1 MSRGIVLG
9 ASSGIG
15 AELARRLLERGDEI
29 TLVSRR
35 AVTSPPGS
43 AAVSAPADIRD
54 FARLEQIF
62 VDACGRGPLDYV
74 VNCVGVGFYAPLGV
88 DNSAVWNDIL
98 TVNVTGLL
106 NLLSVVDRTCP
117 ELPRLVHVS
126 SMAAHRVSRT
136 PGNLAYSVAKAGAKT
151 IVEEYR
157 RGLRAAGR
165 RTRVSMVSPGFVE
178 ATDFGRNYF
187 SRTADAAPQPDIYGS
202 HRNLSPADVADVVAY
217 VLGSPPHLEF
227 LDLVFCSPDQPG

>member
-1 MSRGIVLG
+1 MTRGVVLG

-15 AELARRLLERGDEI
+15 AELAQRLLGRGDEV

-35 AVTSPPGS
+35 AVTPPPGS
-43 AAVSAPADIRD
+43 AGVSAPADIRD
-54 FARLEQIF
+54 FGRLEQIF
-62 VDACGRGPLDYV
+62 TDACRRGPLDYV
-74 VNCVGVGFYAPLGV
+74 VNCVGVGFYAPLGA
-88 DNSAVWNDIL
+88 DNSAIWNDIL

-117 ELPRLVHVS
+117 ELTRLVHVS

-157 RGLRAAGR
+157 RSLRADGR
-165 RTRVSMVSPGFVE
+165 STRVSMVSPGFVE
-178 ATDFGRNYF
+178 STDFGRNYF
-187 SRTADAAPQPDIYGS
+187 SRTGDTAPQPDIYGG
-202 HRNLSPADVADVVAY
+202 HRNLTAADVADVVAY
-217 VLGSPPHLEF
+217 VLGSPPHIEF
-227 LDLVFCSPDQPG
+227 LDLVFCSAEQPG

>member
-15 AELARRLLERGDEI
+15 AEVARQLLDRGDEV

-35 AVTSPPGS
+35 APTPAPSS
-43 AAVSAPADIRD
+43 AAVSARADIRD
-54 FARLEQIF
+54 FGRLETIF
-62 VDACGRGPLDYV
+62 TEACGRGPLDYV
-74 VNCVGVGFYAPLGV
+74 VNCVGVGFYAPLGA
-88 DNSAVWNDIL
+88 DNSTVWNDIL

-151 IVEEYR
+151 IVEQYR
-157 RGLRAAGR
+157 QGLRAAGR
-165 RTRVSMVSPGFVE
+165 HTKVSMVSPGFVE

-187 SRTADAAPQPDIYGS
+187 SRTTGSAPQPDIYGG
-202 HRNLSPADVADVVAY
+202 HRNLSAADVAEIVAY
-217 VLGSPPHLEF
+217 VLGSPPHIEF
-227 LDLVFCSPDQPG
+227 LDLVFCSPEQPG